1 MIKSKISL
9 TDAAE
14 QRGSHV
20 YWNRASKQIEQEQ
33 EGESVR
39 LGLKFNNG
47 IPKTTFI
54 MYILGTA
61 FGRSGDSRLAQIMVG
76 CLSLRGAEKC
86 GRHLDAASFPPPA
99 ATFGKALWIYMHF
112 ATTPRPAFHDKL
124 MEVLYMEL

>member
-86 GRHLDAASFPPPA
+86 GRHLDAASSHRLQRHSVKRCGSTCILLRLDLPFM
-99 ATFGKALWIYMHF
+99 IN
-112 ATTPRPAFHDKL
+112 
-124 MEVLYMEL
+124 